1 MAKLLSIIIPTY
13 NMEEYLRRCL
23 DSLILENED
32 DCQLLDIIIIND
44 GSTDSSSC
52 IGHEYENRFPNVF
65 RVIDK
70 ENGHYGSC
78 VNRGLKEAEGKYVRV
93 LDADDYLD
101 CNIFPVFL
109 RALSE
114 ADSDVFISDYKKVN
128 EEGMVKRNVHF
139 KGLVEKKKS
148 VVTSM
153 FANMRM
159 QTHAVAYRTE
169 LLKRIDYRQSEGLL
183 YTDQEWMFLPFAN
196 CKSYY
201 YLPNLPLYNYLL
213 GRKGQSVDRKVH
225 CKHIGDE
232 VKGLY
237 VMIDQYLDN
246 REKLDEI
253 GRKYLEGRLRRRM
266 RVIYSSYLLRYYLVL
281 SRRDLI
287 SIDEYIKL
295 KSEHIYRLADEITMN
310 NRFFVKE
317 WRKHYRVSFGIWTI
331 RLCLWYR
338 EDSENWIIMLMK
350 RAIRKTIRMVRNR
363 VTSYS

>member
-32 DCQLLDIIIIND
+32 DSQLLDIIIIND

-52 IGHEYENRFPNVF
+52 IGHEYETRFPNVF

-101 CNIFPVFL
+101 CNVFPDYLHTLAVV
-109 RALSE
+109 
-114 ADSDVFISDYKKVN
+114 DSDVFISDYNEVN
-128 EEGMVKRNVHF
+128 EDGMVTRAVHF

-159 QTHAVAYRTE
+159 LIHAVAYRTE
-169 LLKRIDYRQSEGLL
+169 LLRQIDYCQSEGLL
-183 YTDQEWMFLPFAN
+183 YTDQEWMFLPFAY

-201 YLPNLPLYNYLL
+201 YLPNMPLYNYLL
-213 GRKGQSVDRKVH
+213 GRKGQSVDRKMH
-225 CKHIGDE
+225 CKNISDE

-237 VMIDQYLDN
+237 VMIDKYLDKK
-246 REKLDEI
+246 EELDEI
-253 GRKYLEGRLRRRM
+253 GLNYLEGRLRSRM
-266 RVIYSSYLLRYYLVL
+266 RVVYSTYILRYFRVL
-281 SRRDLI
+281 SRRDII
-287 SIDEYIKL
+287 SIDKL
-295 KSEHIYRLADEITMN
+295 S
-310 NRFFVKE
+310 
-317 WRKHYRVSFGIWTI
+317 
-331 RLCLWYR
+331 
-338 EDSENWIIMLMK
+338 
-350 RAIRKTIRMVRNR
+350 
-363 VTSYS
+363 